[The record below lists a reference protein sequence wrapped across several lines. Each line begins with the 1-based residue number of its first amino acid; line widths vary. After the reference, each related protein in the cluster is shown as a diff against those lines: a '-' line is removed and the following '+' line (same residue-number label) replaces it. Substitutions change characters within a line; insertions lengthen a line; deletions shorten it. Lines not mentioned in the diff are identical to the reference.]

1 MYLLKGGVLLCTFVW
16 SQIYI
21 PLILGSLE
29 LGLQASLLGTCYFF
43 VLADL
48 TCVHPLTPRVLPVS
62 QLQVF
67 HYCTFMDGNDVGVV
81 EWRHDLNLPPY
92 VQQILLI
99 FDFVFP
105 DGLDGHLG
113 TEDAGD

>member
-1 MYLLKGGVLLCTFVW
+1 MHLCMISNLYSSYLRQPRAGVTGITIGHMLLLCVGRSDLCAPPH
-16 SQIYI
+16 SQS
-21 PLILGSLE
+21 P
-29 LGLQASLLGTCYFF
+29 ACF
-43 VLADL
+43 
-48 TCVHPLTPRVLPVS
+48 